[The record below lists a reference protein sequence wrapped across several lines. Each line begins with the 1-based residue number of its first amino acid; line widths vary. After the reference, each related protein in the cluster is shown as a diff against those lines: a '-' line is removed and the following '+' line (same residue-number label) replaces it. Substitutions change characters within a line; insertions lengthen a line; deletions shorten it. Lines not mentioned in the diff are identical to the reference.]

1 MTFDK
6 FQSIVQSKRPD
17 LIVHPH
23 GAVMGNG
30 VKIAVQFKPNGKLY
44 CYAGSYA
51 QVLNRLGINAIYR
64 SEYDDVKRLLQ
75 YSIESHGKE
84 TFFGVYDGTEDIARY
99 TEQLARYDREY
110 III

>member
-1 MTFDK
+1 MTFK
-6 FQSIVQSKRPD
+6 QFESLVKTNRPD

-44 CYAGSYA
+44 NYAGSYV

-64 SEYDDVKRLLQ
+64 SEYEQVKRLLQ
-75 YSIESHGKE
+75 SSIEDDGKE
-84 TFFGVYDGTEDIARY
+84 TFYGIYDGTKDIARF

>member
-1 MTFDK
+1 MTFTQ

-44 CYAGSYA
+44 SYAGSYA
-51 QVLNRLGINAIYR
+51 NVLNRLGIPTIYR
-64 SEYDDVKRLLQ
+64 SDYDEVKRLLQ
-75 YSIESHGKE
+75 SSIEYNGKE
-84 TFFGVYDGTEDIARY
+84 TIFGIYDGTEDIARY
-99 TEQLARYDREY
+99 TEQIARYEREY